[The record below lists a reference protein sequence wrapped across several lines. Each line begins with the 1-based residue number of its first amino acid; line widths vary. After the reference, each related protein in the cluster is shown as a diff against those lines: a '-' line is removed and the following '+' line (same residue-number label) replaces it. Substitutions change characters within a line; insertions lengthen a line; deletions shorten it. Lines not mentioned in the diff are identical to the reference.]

1 MPLVL
6 YPGRMIIN
14 QSVLSIRLLLWLCPP
29 HSHCINGYY
38 YNWSRPQYASPDSSY
53 PACGASLHVSPP
65 IHCGGCCYP
74 PTSSYRNRNI
84 ICGTCTVHYSRAA
97 DTVILVRAQSLH
109 GTKKDSCSP
118 RIHRLKAVT
127 HLGSTLYALWDVT
140 ALCNPCEWVLLSRN
154 LQKKD
159 FNLFEL
165 RARGLPTSTFGIRLW
180 HLTT

>member
-1 MPLVL
+1 MCYPFDCCCGSAPHTLTASTVTTTTGLVL
-6 YPGRMIIN
+6 NMPPQTHLILRVGPVSTY
-14 QSVLSIRLLLWLCPP
+14 LLLSTAEAAVTHQRHHIVIGILFAERALF
-29 HSHCINGYY
+29 S
-38 YNWSRPQYASPDSSY
+38 
-53 PACGASLHVSPP
+53 
-65 IHCGGCCYP
+65 
-74 PTSSYRNRNI
+74 
-84 ICGTCTVHYSRAA
+84 SRAA